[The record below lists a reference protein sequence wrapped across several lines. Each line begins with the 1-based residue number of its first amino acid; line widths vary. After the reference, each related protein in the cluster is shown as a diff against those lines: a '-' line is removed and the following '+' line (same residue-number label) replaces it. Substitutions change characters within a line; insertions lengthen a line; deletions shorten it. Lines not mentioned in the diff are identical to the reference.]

1 MIIYFADR
9 QMNILGQAS
18 TNLPEGILLVD
29 DLKTEDVDTGVAIFE
44 CTLPYE
50 PEKMNDVKIFAAVG
64 NYILRK
70 NEEETEFYTI
80 IESENDTKT
89 QELYIYAEDAGLD
102 LLNEIVGAY
111 EADKAYPASFYI
123 EKFSNDSG
131 FEIGLN
137 EISTLKR
144 KLKWEGEQTATERIA
159 SVATQFDNAEI
170 SYDFVIEKL
179 EVVHKRINIYKKRGK
194 DVQSELRLNRD
205 IDRIITKESISN
217 LATALIPTGAIP
229 EGKEVPVTI
238 EGYKYDDGDFYVSGN
253 RLYSRK
259 ALEKWSRYQWEKG
272 SDVGHIVKTYSYE
285 TTSQSELF
293 NRSLSELKKC
303 CDVEVNYE
311 ADISILPKNVKIG
324 DTVNIVDNE
333 GDLYLSARILKLE
346 RSVANDTHKATLGD
360 YLIRNSGVSER
371 LEDLAEQFKNLAQ
384 TRPLYTWIVYADDPF
399 GRGISLIPDGKKYIG
414 TATNRATKEPDL
426 SDVTVYSWMLA
437 KGDDAVLLRIDSSN
451 GSIFKNSGVATTLT
465 VVILVAGEQI
475 DTEEKMKSRFGQ
487 SAYLEWECKR
497 YGETEYT
504 VIPREDKRLSDGGFI
519 FTLVPEDVDV
529 KSTFNCSLNY

>member
-272 SDVGHIVKTYSYE
+272 SGVGHIVKTYSYE

-311 ADISILPKNVKIG
+311 VDISILPKNVKIG

-504 VIPREDKRLSDGGFI
+504 VIPREDKRFSDGGFI

>member
-272 SDVGHIVKTYSYE
+272 SGVGHIVKT
-285 TTSQSELF
+285 
-293 NRSLSELKKC
+293 
-303 CDVEVNYE
+303 
-311 ADISILPKNVKIG
+311 
-324 DTVNIVDNE
+324 
-333 GDLYLSARILKLE
+333 
-346 RSVANDTHKATLGD
+346 
-360 YLIRNSGVSER
+360 
-371 LEDLAEQFKNLAQ
+371 
-384 TRPLYTWIVYADDPF
+384 
-399 GRGISLIPDGKKYIG
+399 
-414 TATNRATKEPDL
+414 
-426 SDVTVYSWMLA
+426 
-437 KGDDAVLLRIDSSN
+437 LRIS
-451 GSIFKNSGVATTLT
+451 
-465 VVILVAGEQI
+465 VIGECI
-475 DTEEKMKSRFGQ
+475 LRMLK
-487 SAYLEWECKR
+487 
-497 YGETEYT
+497 
-504 VIPREDKRLSDGGFI
+504 
-519 FTLVPEDVDV
+519 
-529 KSTFNCSLNY
+529 

>member
-253 RLYSRK
+253 RLCSRK
-259 ALEKWSRYQWEKG
+259 ALEKWSRYQWENG
-272 SDVGHIVKTYSYE
+272 SGVGHIVKTYSYE

-311 ADISILPKNVKIG
+311 VDISILPKNVKIG

>member
-272 SDVGHIVKTYSYE
+272 SGAGHIVKTYSYE

-311 ADISILPKNVKIG
+311 VDILILPKNVKIG